1 MTYNEFKQLDIY
13 KTADVVETFDDN
25 GIEIEDSVPDED
37 LNNMEVKQY
46 SIKSGW
52 LIVELGESIV
62 EF

>member
-25 GIEIEDSVPDED
+25 GIEIEDSVPDGD